1 MWVLVGHSCSRK
13 VLILNLAEVFNE
25 AVAEIISTEMS
36 PVEWNIARIDEYA
49 P

>member
-1 MWVLVGHSCSRK
+1 MLVLVGYSCSRK
-13 VLILNLAEVFNE
+13 VLNLNPAESFNE